1 MTFKVGDLVCWNN
14 RHNGLVVDLD
24 DVGDPIIFFFT
35 GSMSRPV
42 PVESSYVHLL
52 SRKNKKS

>member
-1 MTFKVGDLVCWNN
+1 MTFKVGDLVRWNN

-35 GSMSRPV
+35 GPWTRLV
-42 PVESSYVHLL
+42 PVESSYVRLL

>member
-1 MTFKVGDLVCWNN
+1 MTFKVGDLVCWSN

-35 GSMSRPV
+35 GPWTRLV
-42 PVESSYVHLL
+42 PVESSYVRLL
-52 SRKNKKS
+52 SRSE